1 MKKNK
6 PDEISYCK
14 HLAFQAHY
22 KHFGNKWYMMIVPQW
37 FISYDGYRQ
46 SFYGS
51 DKISYIKRM
60 EKNHHVFNHLRFIV
74 YTLSHD
80 KPSTL
85 FKRRYPYPFSLL
97 ANSLALILRHSWM
110 TRSGAL
116 VRVKRTGKS
125 WRMQRVL
132 CLFRSRNHEAPPY

>member
-22 KHFGNKWYMMIVPQW
+22 KHFSNKWYMMIVPQW

-85 FKRRYPYPFSLL
+85 FKRRYPYPFLSFGQLL
-97 ANSLALILRHSWM
+97 SVDSAPFLDDPE
-110 TRSGAL
+110 
-116 VRVKRTGKS
+116 
-125 WRMQRVL
+125 WRAGESKEDRKKL
-132 CLFRSRNHEAPPY
+132 EDAEGTLPFPIEEP